1 MAFKASLEREPDPK
15 ICPRCKHELITID
28 GNLVKWLTC
37 INCSFKKLVEKE
49 ERVVRIT
56 PMKETAQTA
65 KPAGP
70 QKLRVSFDE

>member
-37 INCSFKKLVEKE
+37 VNCRFKKLVEKE

-56 PMKETAQTA
+56 PIREATEQP

-70 QKLRVSFDE
+70 QRLRVEFDK